1 MSKIT
6 EQLKRDEG
14 FKLTAYQDHLG
25 YWTIGV
31 GRLIDIRKGGGI
43 TAEEAEY
50 LLANDI
56 QRRTKDLSISL
67 PRFDELDEARKGVL
81 VNMAFQLGTNG
92 LLNFK
97 KTLESVRRGHYVA
110 AANEMLQSKWADQ
123 TPMRA
128 ERLAKQMMTGVWQ

>member
-67 PRFDELDEARKGVL
+67 PWFDELDEARKGVL

>member
-1 MSKIT
+1 MNIA

-14 FKLTAYQDHLG
+14 FKLAAYQDHLG

-67 PRFDELDEARKGVL
+67 PWFDELDEARKGVL

>member
-31 GRLIDIRKGGGI
+31 GRLVDIRKGGGI

-67 PRFDELDEARKGVL
+67 PWFDELDEARKGVL